1 MSEIRCGQTTSLRS
15 GVLNGVPFCP
25 PQGTVVRSKDI
36 ISYHSWAGVTAISW
50 VEARDA
56 AKYPLSTGQHPQWIK
71 WPQMSTVLR
80 LKDLE
85 LDVVCA
91 SIPLQG
97 KGPKMSHWSF
107 PLARPFGAAGWLEI
121 GLALFEIKSICLPFE
136 KQSDG
141 KSTREKRSYSHIWNM
156 NLSINIYAETLL
168 FIDTALGQVN
178 VKPWHCPNPQNPGFI
193 RL

>member
-141 KSTREKRSYSHIWNM
+141 KSTREKKIILSH
-156 NLSINIYAETLL
+156 LKHELINKYLCRNFIVHRHCTGPSECETL
-168 FIDTALGQVN
+168 ALS
-178 VKPWHCPNPQNPGFI
+178 
-193 RL
+193 